1 MFSVKMNRTSMLAA
15 AMLGILENRLSK
27 GLVDDFSVLVET
39 TPDLLNDGVLYG
51 KMISGYIE
59 IKGVCRREFVIYF
72 TEDSNRDIMIEVPDR
87 TVYYPRNKR
96 ITRIDVK
103 EPVEINFD
111 RRRITFKRVD
121 ALSTKNVAWDWVS
134 VKGTAADI
142 IGTILAENNS

>member
-15 AMLGILENRLSK
+15 AMFGILENRLSK

-51 KMISGYIE
+51 KMISGHIE
-59 IKGVCRREFVIYF
+59 IKGVCRREFVCYF
-72 TEDSNRDIMIEVPDR
+72 TCDSNRDIMIEVPDR
-87 TVYYPRNKR
+87 TVYYPRNNKP
-96 ITRIDVK
+96 TRIDVK

-111 RRRITFKRVD
+111 RRRITYKRVD
-121 ALSTKNVAWDWVS
+121 QCSMKEVAWDWAS

-142 IGTILAENNS
+142 IGMILRAENS